1 MVSAAICV
9 CVCVCVCFAS
19 LAMGI
24 SKEVNIFFR
33 CEIYRK
39 DLREEREAEAESWNA
54 LEESL
59 LGEWPASGG
68 RKSPWG
74 AGLLLWLARQ
84 QALNRNGP

>member
-1 MVSAAICV
+1 MRSAELHCRQLESTMIRADLAVWVVCVASCV
-9 CVCVCVCFAS
+9 CLAS

-24 SKEVNIFFR
+24 SKEVDIFFK

-39 DLREEREAEAESWNA
+39 DLGEEREVEAESWNA

-68 RKSPWG
+68 
-74 AGLLLWLARQ
+74 
-84 QALNRNGP
+84 